1 MQSSPRR
8 RVVLGDEEGLQV
20 KNPVIIGVV
29 NPYVQYT
36 VCSRRHR
43 IVKEV
48 PRRYSDFEWLF
59 HRLEDEY
66 GNVRPEF
73 LQY

>member
-1 MQSSPRR
+1 M
-8 RVVLGDEEGLQV
+8 VLDDDEGIQV
-20 KNPVIIGVV
+20 KNPIIIGVV

-36 VCSRRHR
+36 VYSRRHR

-66 GNVRPEF
+66 GNVRTACLIYE
-73 LQY
+73 Q